1 MNNARGATEWQDTF
15 GGGFTPSGSRLIQAP
30 LELLEPWS
38 DAAGNMQPFRSYSP
52 AELEDLADNI
62 RQHGIIT
69 PLRLR
74 PIGGRFQILSG
85 HNRCKAAKLAGL
97 RTVPAIVED
106 VDDDEAALILVD
118 SNLKQRQKITPSEKA
133 RAYKLRLEAMRR
145 QGKRTDLTS
154 RHDVGKSEN
163 DSAATSRHDV
173 GKSENDSA
181 ATSRHDV
188 GKSENDSAATSRH
201 DVGKLGNDSA
211 ATSRHNVGKLETAD
225 VIGEQAGDTGRTVQR
240 YVRLTYLIPEL
251 LEMVDNERLKIV
263 CAVELSYLP
272 PATQQM
278 VLEALDDGLKLSAIK
293 AKNLHA
299 SMPTTEKG
307 VRALLS
313 DKVKKPILTFK
324 VECADEESAAAL
336 SSNAAFQSEVAAAV
350 RRIMRRYLSERG

>member
-1 MNNARGATEWQDTF
+1 MNNARGATEWRDTF
-15 GGGFTPSGSRLIQAP
+15 GGGFSASGSRLIQAP

-74 PIGGRFQILSG
+74 PIGSHFQILSG

-118 SNLKQRQKITPSEKA
+118 SNLKQRQKIAPSEKA

-145 QGKRTDLTS
+145 QGKRTDL
-154 RHDVGKSEN
+154 
-163 DSAATSRHDV
+163 
-173 GKSENDSA
+173 
-181 ATSRHDV
+181 
-188 GKSENDSAATSRH
+188 
-201 DVGKLGNDSA
+201 
-211 ATSRHNVGKLETAD
+211 TSRHNVGKLETAD

-299 SMPTTEKG
+299 SMPTTEKE

-313 DKVKKPILTFK
+313 DKIRKPILAFK

-350 RRIMRRYLSERG
+350 RKIMRRYLSERG

>member
-1 MNNARGATEWQDTF
+1 MNNARGATEWRDTF

-74 PIGGRFQILSG
+74 PIGDRFQILSG

-133 RAYKLRLEAMRR
+133 RAYKLRLEAIRR

-154 RHDVGKSEN
+154 RHDVGKS
-163 DSAATSRHDV
+163 
-173 GKSENDSA
+173 K
-181 ATSRHDV
+181 
-188 GKSENDSAATSRH
+188 NDSAATSRH
-201 DVGKLGNDSA
+201 DVGKLENDSA

-272 PATQQM
+272 PATQKM
-278 VLEALDDGLKLSAIK
+278 VLGALDDGLKLSAIK
-293 AKNLHA
+293 AKNLHT
-299 SMPTTEKG
+299 SMPTTEEG

>member
-1 MNNARGATEWQDTF
+1 MNNARGATEWRDTF

-106 VDDDEAALILVD
+106 VDDSEAALILVD

-133 RAYKLRLEAMRR
+133 KAYKLRLEAMRR

-154 RHDVGKSEN
+154 RHDVGKSKN

-173 GKSENDSA
+173 GKSENGSA
-181 ATSRHDV
+181 STSRHDV
-188 GKSENDSAATSRH
+188 GKSES
-201 DVGKLGNDSA
+201 
-211 ATSRHNVGKLETAD
+211 AD
-225 VIGEQAGDTGRTVQR
+225 VIGAPTGDTGRTVQR

-251 LEMVDNERLKIV
+251 LEMVDDERLKIV

-272 PATQQM
+272 PATQKM

-293 AKNLHA
+293 ARNLHA
-299 SMPTTEKG
+299 SMPTTEEK

-313 DKVKKPILTFK
+313 DKAKKPILTFK

-336 SSNAAFQSEVAAAV
+336 SSNAAFRGEVAAAV
-350 RRIMRRYLSERG
+350 RKIMRRHLSERG